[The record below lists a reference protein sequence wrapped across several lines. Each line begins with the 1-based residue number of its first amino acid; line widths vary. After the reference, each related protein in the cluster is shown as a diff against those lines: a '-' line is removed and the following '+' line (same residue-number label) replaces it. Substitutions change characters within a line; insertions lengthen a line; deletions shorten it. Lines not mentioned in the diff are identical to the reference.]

1 MSVDKKFFMKCL
13 TQGIPVYGAHSGDEY
28 NFTHALNEYLEAQG
42 SGEYFCYIGDQRN
55 TLFFEVK
62 INSPILGLAVENEM
76 LTFFQEDPQSIH
88 FISENEKLIMGEV
101 TLHVVAFVSAWNKK
115 TMSIQSKDEYNSLAR
130 MKEKYNVHQLKK
142 IYEINLIKYKEMK
155 QK

>member
-28 NFTHALNEYLEAQG
+28 DFAYALNKYLETQG
-42 SGEYFCYIGDQRN
+42 SGDYFSYIGDQRN

-76 LTFFQEDPQSIH
+76 LTFFQEDPHSIQ
-88 FISENEKLIMGEV
+88 FITENEKLIMGEI

-115 TMSIQSKDEYNSLAR
+115 TMSIQNKEEFNALAR
-130 MKEKYNVHQLKK
+130 MKEKYNVLQLKK
-142 IYEINLIKYKEMK
+142 LYDINLIKYKEMK
-155 QK
+155 KK